1 MFIKKDAKLI
11 VDLVKLYLPKKL
23 AENEDLII
31 AGGFALNAY
40 MVSEALLGLRG
51 SPSFH
56 LIAQNLLF
64 NPVVPFSD
72 VDLWIKKDC
81 QDEMLLTLFR
91 AQKDGDIK
99 RDTTFVGDG
108 ESLFLQRSSDW
119 ANTYSFSGKGSKV
132 KLKHI
137 QCIVKKQDSVESL
150 LSSFDLGIC
159 SVAIHKGEFIIHPS
173 FMESLNSKQLTI
185 NNASLM
191 RKSLPSK
198 VYQALRHFKYF
209 EKTKFEFSKELY
221 QKTLE
226 VMSDSNTYWQECKK
240 LGVISQWGG
249 TTAGVK
255 VKITTSDNYE
265 QEVVTKESTNSMIKR
280 LAVYFAE
287 MQKMSHWDVS
297 HALFVGDS
305 DLFPVKS
312 IIEKKLAEA
321 NKNSRSDNAP
331 DILDE
336 LIF

>member
-11 VDLVKLYLPKKL
+11 VDLVKLYLPKEL
-23 AENEDLII
+23 AENEELII

-40 MVSEALLGLRG
+40 MISEALVGLKDN
-51 SPSFH
+51 PSLS
-56 LIAQNLLF
+56 LIKSNLIT
-64 NPVVPFSD
+64 NAVVPFSD
-72 VDLWIKKDC
+72 VDLWVTKDC
-81 QDEMLLTLFR
+81 QDSALLSLFEP
-91 AQKDGDIK
+91 QKGKVGGDTI
-99 RDTTFVGDG
+99 FVGDG
-108 ESLFLQRSSDW
+108 ESLSLQRSSDW
-119 ANTYSFSGKGSKV
+119 ANTYSWSSKKLNKSV
-132 KLKHI
+132 KPKQI

-159 SVAIHKGEFIIHPS
+159 SIAIHKGEFIIHPS
-173 FMESLNSKQLTI
+173 FLESLNSKQLTI

-198 VYQALRHFKYF
+198 VYQALRHFKYL

-226 VMSDSNTYWQECKK
+226 VMSDSNTYWTECKK
-240 LGVISQWGG
+240 LGAISQWGG
-249 TTAGVK
+249 VTAGVK

-280 LAVYFAE
+280 LATHFAE
-287 MQKMSHWDVS
+287 MQKMSHWDIS
-297 HALFVGDS
+297 HALFIGDS

-312 IIEKKLAEA
+312 IIEKRLVDS
-321 NKNSRSDNAP
+321 NKESV
-331 DILDE
+331 LDKAFDD